1 MICLLVFPTAHTG
14 DGWGYAADVLEF
26 NNQWSGLLS
35 PHHLLYLPWCNIFLP
50 IWKGLGIDPVAGFT
64 SMNLIFMMG
73 TLEIVYHWVVRLGK
87 SKETAQGILWLL
99 LFSHGL
105 LRFALENE
113 TYIMPLFMALLGS
126 YMLTFKQSAALQVVI
141 GWLLLSLS
149 VLFHQSYV
157 FWFAVYFF
165 QHVKSKKYHLPL
177 ASVLFILLSYIYSA
191 EISNATSLFSF
202 VFHDVEAG
210 LVETEIG
217 IQHVVFTLINA
228 IRTLIQI
235 HGSQLVV
242 WNQDFWLAILGFSG
256 LILFIGTIVIWIK
269 NSYSLVSHQTAK
281 SLKQTQEN
289 SPFQSIFND
298 PLVWVFLLQLVFA
311 FYSVGNAEFMVM
323 LLPLLLILWAKHHQ
337 LSIQTSAIKL
347 HLAAFGLGLYHCVFV
362 IIPLFSAGSN
372 PTEEVG
378 TALYTASQTP
388 FTNPSN
394 QSNAWV
400 FLSNNAKAVENF
412 IEYRCRTE
420 NQTLPNSNKYIIASS
435 QKSIK
440 EIESYRNENST
451 QIITDESYFNQNPNQ
466 LNRAQ
471 LSQDPAVMEWFKTQK
486 WKTWQPVVFDP
497 GAIPVRLYYLA
508 Q

>member
-1 MICLLVFPTAHTG
+1 
-14 DGWGYAADVLEF
+14 
-26 NNQWSGLLS
+26 
-35 PHHLLYLPWCNIFLP
+35 
-50 IWKGLGIDPVAGFT
+50 
-64 SMNLIFMMG
+64 
-73 TLEIVYHWVVRLGK
+73 
-87 SKETAQGILWLL
+87 
-99 LFSHGL
+99 
-105 LRFALENE
+105 
-113 TYIMPLFMALLGS
+113 
-126 YMLTFKQSAALQVVI
+126 
-141 GWLLLSLS
+141 
-149 VLFHQSYV
+149 
-157 FWFAVYFF
+157 
-165 QHVKSKKYHLPL
+165 
-177 ASVLFILLSYIYSA
+177 
-191 EISNATSLFSF
+191 
-202 VFHDVEAG
+202 
-210 LVETEIG
+210 
-217 IQHVVFTLINA
+217 VFTLINA

-242 WNQDFWLAILGFSG
+242 WNQDFWLAMLGFSG
-256 LILFIGTIVIWIK
+256 LILFLGTMVIWIK

-298 PLVWVFLLQLVFA
+298 PVLWVFLLQLGFA

-323 LLPLLLILWAKHHQ
+323 LLPLLLILWAKHHP
-337 LSIQTSAIKL
+337 LSVQTSALKL

-372 PTEEVG
+372 PTEEIG
-378 TALYTASQTP
+378 SALYTASQTP
-388 FTNPSN
+388 STNPST
-394 QSNAWV
+394 QSNACV

-420 NQTLPNSNKYIIASS
+420 NQTVPNSNKYIIASS

-451 QIITDESYFNQNPNQ
+451 RIITDESYFNQNPNQ

-486 WKTWQPVVFDP
+486 WKPWQPVILDP
-497 GAIPVRLYYLA
+497 GATAVRLYYLA